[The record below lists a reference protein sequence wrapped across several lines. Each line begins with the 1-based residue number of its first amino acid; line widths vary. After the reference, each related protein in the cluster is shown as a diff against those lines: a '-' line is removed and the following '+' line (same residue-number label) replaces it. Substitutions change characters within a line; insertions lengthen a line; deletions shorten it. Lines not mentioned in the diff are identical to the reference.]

1 VALRLSVRISVV
13 LMKQRPY
20 VVREKVYSAPLTQE
34 ETVPQGRD
42 GNGRDDQNSGQRSI
56 LLTEPRSRR
65 EFPGTVYFISFFT
78 LLPATLLALQT
89 RVIEKISGSQKAVP
103 YSCLSSAEKKTS
115 ICTRLA
121 ARRDADD
128 LNRPRW
134 YFARVQGELLP
145 PAHPQRLKRLERFE
159 QLERAPFLWRSRNK
173 GRQSLHLSHA
183 IHQLLCTAL
192 GIARSDRKGKWDF
205 CLTRSS
211 IISHKI

>member
-1 VALRLSVRISVV
+1 VVRDTDGTRKRPSSGPGGSGQNPVALRLSVRISVV

-34 ETVPQGRD
+34 ETVPQG
-42 GNGRDDQNSGQRSI
+42 
-56 LLTEPRSRR
+56 
-65 EFPGTVYFISFFT
+65 
-78 LLPATLLALQT
+78 
-89 RVIEKISGSQKAVP
+89 SGSQKAVP